1 MGVSYN
7 GSILNWRYLK
17 LRGSLRKLLNLESI
31 KERLFFLEKKIFLFV
46 IYVDY
51 K

>member
-31 KERLFFLEKKIFLFV
+31 KERLLNYFFLRKKFFYL
-46 IYVDY
+46 
-51 K
+51 